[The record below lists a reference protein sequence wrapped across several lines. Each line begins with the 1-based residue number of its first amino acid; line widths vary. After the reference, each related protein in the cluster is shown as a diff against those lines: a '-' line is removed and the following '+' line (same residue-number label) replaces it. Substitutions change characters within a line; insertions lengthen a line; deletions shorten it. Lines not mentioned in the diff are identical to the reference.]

1 VASPRFGLSFELWKG
16 TSVRASLG
24 INHQAP
30 ETFWINCDPKN
41 TTLSY
46 LRTENGS
53 IGFTSVLRRDIQMS
67 AEAFAKNYHNY
78 PVDTSN
84 PYQTLANLGGSVI
97 PTYFGS
103 PLVSKGKGFARG
115 VEVSVQ
121 KLRTERWSWSACYS
135 YSTVKFQALDGVL
148 RPGDFDYRHLANA
161 LVSYRISPSW
171 DVSMRWRLTGG
182 QPYTPF
188 DMKQSIQRDWT
199 YYDLTKINTLRYPAY
214 HRLDLRI
221 DKSFVFR
228 KWTLDAYIDI
238 QNVYNRK
245 NVYYKFWN
253 DGAEHTV
260 YYLPLIPFV
269 GIQAGF

>member
-1 VASPRFGLSFELWKG
+1 
-16 TSVRASLG
+16 
-24 INHQAP
+24 
-30 ETFWINCDPKN
+30 
-41 TTLSY
+41 
-46 LRTENGS
+46 
-53 IGFTSVLRRDIQMS
+53 M
-67 AEAFAKNYHNY
+67 
-78 PVDTSN
+78 
-84 PYQTLANLGGSVI
+84 
-97 PTYFGS
+97 
-103 PLVSKGKGFARG
+103 
-115 VEVSVQ
+115 
-121 KLRTERWSWSACYS
+121 
-135 YSTVKFQALDGVL
+135 L

-171 DVSMRWRLTGG
+171 DISMRWRLTGG

-221 DKSFVFR
+221 DKSFVFK
-228 KWTLDAYIDI
+228 KWTLDAYLDI

-245 NVYYKFWN
+245 NVYYRFWN
-253 DGAEHTV
+253 DAAEHTV